1 MLPTVDAQAF
11 TDFESLSNLKREAR
25 NDPQENLRA
34 VAQQFESLYL
44 NMMLKS
50 MREASFGD
58 PLFDSGNGNM
68 YRDMYDNQIALQMSQ
83 QKGMGLADMLVKQLQ
98 QNLPN
103 VQHQAVKADNKLDAD
118 ATQPESL
125 PRMSRPVVAVKSA
138 SVQPD
143 PVRFETREAF
153 VETLMPHAEK
163 AAQELGVSPQVLIA
177 QAALETGWGQYTQT
191 LPNGRSSYNLF
202 NIKADQRWQGPRLN
216 VNTLEY
222 VDGVA
227 SKQKAAFRVYQ
238 NYQQSFTDYVDFIKN
253 SPRYEE
259 ALKSAESP
267 QAYAQELQ
275 QAGYATDPRYAD
287 KVMNILQRNVI
298 SAPLSD
304 YLLES

>member
-1 MLPTVDAQAF
+1 MLPTIDAQAF
-11 TDFESLSNLKREAR
+11 TDFNSLSNLKRDAR

-58 PLFDSGNGNM
+58 PLFDSSNGNM

-98 QNLPN
+98 HNLPN
-103 VQHQAVKADNKLDAD
+103 TQAQKID
-118 ATQPESL
+118 ESTRVEAESAVPTPL
-125 PRMSRPVVAVKSA
+125 PRMSRPVSFDSPNVN
-138 SVQPD
+138 PD
-143 PVRFETREAF
+143 PVQFESRQAF
-153 VETLMPHAEK
+153 VETLMPYAEK

-177 QAALETGWGQYTQT
+177 QAALETGWGQYTQK
-191 LPNGRSSYNLF
+191 LPNGQSSYNLF
-202 NIKADQRWQGPRLN
+202 NIKADQRWQGPKLN

-222 VDGVA
+222 ANGVA
-227 SKQKAAFRVYQ
+227 SKEKAAFRVYQ
-238 NYQQSFTDYVDFIKN
+238 NYQQSFADYVDFIKH
-253 SPRYEE
+253 SPRYED
-259 ALKSAESP
+259 ALRSAENP
-267 QAYAQELQ
+267 QAYTQELQ

-287 KVMNILQRNVI
+287 KVMDILQRNVI

-304 YLLES
+304 YMLES

>member
-1 MLPTVDAQAF
+1 
-11 TDFESLSNLKREAR
+11 
-25 NDPQENLRA
+25 LRA

-58 PLFDSGNGNM
+58 PLFDSSNGSM

-103 VQHQAVKADNKLDAD
+103 AQGQKVNEETKAEVAPAVQQPLSRLSTPVLWNAVTKQA
-118 ATQPESL
+118 
-125 PRMSRPVVAVKSA
+125 
-138 SVQPD
+138 D
-143 PVRFETREAF
+143 PVQFESQEDF
-153 VETLMPHAEK
+153 VETLMPYAES

-177 QAALETGWGQYTQT
+177 QAALETGWGQYTQK
-191 LPNGRSSYNLF
+191 LPNGQSSYNLF
-202 NIKADQRWQGPRLN
+202 NIKADQRWSGPKLN

-222 VDGVA
+222 VNGVA
-227 SKQKAAFRVYQ
+227 SKEKAAFRVYQ
-238 NYQQSFTDYVDFIKN
+238 NYQQSFADYVDFIKN
-253 SPRYEE
+253 SPRYDA

-267 QAYAQELQ
+267 QAYTQELQ

-287 KVMNILQRNVI
+287 KVMNILQRDVI

-304 YLLES
+304 YMLEG